1 MLPLLIQLS
10 SQDVYS
16 YLQAHS
22 YIFLSTNPPPPPQ
35 FSSLCVCVCLWC
47 ALTSQGP
54 ISFII
59 LNCDHVLDMRVNY
72 NPVNEMAGGVFFS
85 MAALLLSR
93 SAGYLAVHNTLQ
105 LKSLTLMCH
114 CISTLTL
121 SDQERTGEQHRLT
134 AAHNWDRESSYKGAT
149 VQSNTIHLSVPVS
162 FTAKYVQNMKSNV
175 NRVAFK
181 VSLHNVNPRQ
191 KYKLH
196 IHFQLSLKISYS
208 SIKHTNYK

>member
-1 MLPLLIQLS
+1 
-10 SQDVYS
+10 
-16 YLQAHS
+16 
-22 YIFLSTNPPPPPQ
+22 
-35 FSSLCVCVCLWC
+35 
-47 ALTSQGP
+47 
-54 ISFII
+54 
-59 LNCDHVLDMRVNY
+59 
-72 NPVNEMAGGVFFS
+72 

-105 LKSLTLMCH
+105 LKLTLMCH

-121 SDQERTGEQHRLT
+121 SDQERTGGQHRLA

-181 VSLHNVNPRQ
+181 VSLHDLNPRQ
-191 KYKLH
+191 KSKLH

-208 SIKHTNYK
+208 SIKHTNYKWESWFLCFSSFSWTGLAPASGWSRDHIQHHLVTVSAYFIDNISLSGWLPVMSTLLLAALMWSGNW